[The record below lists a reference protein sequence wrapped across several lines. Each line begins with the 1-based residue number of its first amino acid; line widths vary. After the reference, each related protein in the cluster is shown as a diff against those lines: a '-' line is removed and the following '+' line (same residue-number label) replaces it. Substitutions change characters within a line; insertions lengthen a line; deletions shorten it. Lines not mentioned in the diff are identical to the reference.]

1 MYIKLERISEPGKVF
16 ITRNG
21 IRQTAQNNMV
31 ISEQELATLEV
42 LAGTLLYSIDETK
55 LITLEAPPPA
65 PVVSGVT
72 STTKIARS
80 NKTK

>member
-16 ITRNG
+16 IIRNG

-31 ISEQELATLEV
+31 ISEQELATVEV

-55 LITLEAPPPA
+55 LITVEAPPA
-65 PVVSGVT
+65 PVTPAVT
-72 STTKIARS
+72 STTKVVRAS
-80 NKTK
+80 KTK